1 MTEITRRQFLKAG
14 AVGAGLVAFPNRAAG
29 SARSSRFVTR
39 SGSTYVC
46 DGLPWTLFGGSI
58 YGTSNPGGS
67 GTIGDTVQL
76 AVDAGLNTLRIV
88 NFFDEGSPENPTDP
102 SVAPYARQDWQR
114 VDSIL
119 AALRARGLKAILDLS
134 AYRNCL
140 QNWLVAHGSS
150 VTPYSYDWSTFIRF
164 VAKRV
169 NSLTGIPY
177 KRDPT
182 IAFVSFAGEP
192 NPPNSEEP
200 LKPSTDEL
208 TTFYRTAF
216 SVWRAYDRNH
226 MLSSGG
232 LLHIDWE
239 EAFGNPAGSGID
251 WQAIFSLRYNDVP
264 AIHSYWHN
272 FPPTSANDYRSP
284 KVSAYCASIRKP
296 WLTEEL
302 VSYSGRLT
310 TRPIRHQPIPS
321 LTAPPGTRSSTT
333 SSGDTTRGAPLSGT
347 SDES

>member
-1 MTEITRRQFLKAG
+1 
-14 AVGAGLVAFPNRAAG
+14 
-29 SARSSRFVTR
+29 
-39 SGSTYVC
+39 
-46 DGLPWTLFGGSI
+46 
-58 YGTSNPGGS
+58 
-67 GTIGDTVQL
+67 
-76 AVDAGLNTLRIV
+76 
-88 NFFDEGSPENPTDP
+88 
-102 SVAPYARQDWQR
+102 VAPYARQDWQR

-200 LKPSTDEL
+200 LKPTTDEL

-284 KVSAYCASIRKP
+284 KVSTYCASIRKP
-296 WLTEEL
+296 WLTEEFGFL
-302 VSYSGRLT
+302 QRPVDYSSDPPTTYTESDRAAWYQVVYDIQRRYDSRGSALWNLGRE
-310 TRPIRHQPIPS
+310 
-321 LTAPPGTRSSTT
+321 
-333 SSGDTTRGAPLSGT
+333 LSPDSHDVNPNTPATWATVLAQGT
-347 SDES
+347 SFSG